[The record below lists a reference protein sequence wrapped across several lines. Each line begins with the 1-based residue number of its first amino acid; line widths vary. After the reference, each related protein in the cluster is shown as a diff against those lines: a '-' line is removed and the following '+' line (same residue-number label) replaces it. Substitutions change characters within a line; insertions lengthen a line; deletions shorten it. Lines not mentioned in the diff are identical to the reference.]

1 MIQTIALLITI
12 YALNL
17 IDYFQTMYAVQA
29 LGIGVEA
36 NPIARYLIENNC
48 GGVPKLIIVP
58 ILLTAMGF
66 IVHLDEKQK
75 WAIYVALA
83 MYLYVVISN
92 FVTLFQAGVL

>member
-1 MIQTIALLITI
+1 MIQTIALLIAI

-17 IDYFQTMYAVQA
+17 IDYFQTMYAVQT

-36 NPIARYLIENNC
+36 NPIARYLIEHNC

-92 FVTLFQAGVL
+92 FVTIFQAGL